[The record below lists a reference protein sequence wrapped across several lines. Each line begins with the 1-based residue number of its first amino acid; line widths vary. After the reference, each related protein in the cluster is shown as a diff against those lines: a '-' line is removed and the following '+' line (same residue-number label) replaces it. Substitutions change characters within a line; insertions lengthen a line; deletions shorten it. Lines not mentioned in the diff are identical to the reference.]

1 MCASAVSIL
10 SIHRPPPPPPPHPPK
25 IFLHPQ
31 LLRGVEHLAKLSSGL
46 QHSRTMEEAIP
57 LCLADNSVQAV
68 VMRYGIELAK
78 VVPNLL
84 DANTVPRV
92 AVLSFSGQ
100 ILLQDRLVRLQVR
113 IQHKYFNNIWR
124 ISPLISSSSPIFFF
138 T

>member
-1 MCASAVSIL
+1 MRASAVSTL
-10 SIHRPPPPPPPHPPK
+10 SIHLPPPPPHPPK

-84 DANTVPRV
+84 DVNTVPRV

-100 ILLQDRLVRLQVR
+100 ILLQDRLVRLQAR
-113 IQHKYFNNIWR
+113 KSKFAYNIN
-124 ISPLISSSSPIFFF
+124 ILTTFGELVH
-138 T
+138 

>member
-1 MCASAVSIL
+1 
-10 SIHRPPPPPPPHPPK
+10 
-25 IFLHPQ
+25 
-31 LLRGVEHLAKLSSGL
+31 
-46 QHSRTMEEAIP
+46 MEEAIP

-100 ILLQDRLVRLQVR
+100 ILLQDRLVRLQAR
-113 IQHKYFNNIWR
+113 KSKFAYNIN
-124 ISPLISSSSPIFFF
+124 ILTTFGELVH
-138 T
+138 